1 MAKRPKGD
9 AKVLYLV
16 RRACDWSERQVQAD
30 SKRHLNALATIAA
43 TAPFVG
49 LFGTVIGITG
59 AMHVS
64 SAASKVVVLAAI
76 QTHIA
81 EALLTTAL
89 GLVVAVPAVW
99 GYNYFSRRVAAL
111 DLEAATVSRI
121 LVNDVALSLAAARD
135 AARRDTRSA

>member
-1 MAKRPKGD
+1 VSKKPKGEE
-9 AKVLYLV
+9 KVLFLV
-16 RRACDWSERQVQAD
+16 RRACEWSQRQVHAD

-64 SAASKVVVLAAI
+64 AI
-76 QTHIA
+76 GTKSMIFALMQTHIA

-89 GLVVAVPAVW
+89 GLVTAVPAVW
-99 GYNYFSRRVAAL
+99 GYNYFSRRVAAI
-111 DLEAATVSRI
+111 DLEAATVTRI
-121 LVNDVALSLAAARD
+121 LINDVALSLAAGRN
-135 AARRDTRSA
+135 TRHS

>member
-1 MAKRPKGD
+1 MAKKLKRD
-9 AKVLYLV
+9 EKVLFLV
-16 RRACDWSERQVQAD
+16 RRACDWSERQVHAD

-59 AMHVS
+59 AMHFSVG
-64 SAASKVVVLAAI
+64 ATKAVMMAAI

-89 GLVVAVPAVW
+89 GLVTAVPAVW
-99 GYNYFSRRVAAL
+99 GYNYLSRRVAAI

-121 LVNDVALSLAAARD
+121 LVNDVALSLAAGRN
-135 AARRDTRSA
+135 ARRT

>member
-1 MAKRPKGD
+1 MAKKLAGEKRIL
-9 AKVLYLV
+9 AAV
-16 RRACDWSERQVQAD
+16 RRACDWSERQVHAD
-30 SKRHLNALATIAA
+30 SKRHLAALATIAA

-64 SAASKVVVLAAI
+64 AIGSKAMIMSAI
-76 QTHIA
+76 QAHIA

-89 GLVVAVPAVW
+89 GLVTAVPAVW

-111 DLEAATVSRI
+111 DLETATVSRI
-121 LVNDVALSLAAARD
+121 LVNDVALSLAAERNFH
-135 AARRDTRSA
+135 RM

>member
-1 MAKRPKGD
+1 MAKKLAGEKRILL
-9 AKVLYLV
+9 AV
-16 RRACDWSERQVQAD
+16 RRACDWSERQVHAD

-64 SAASKVVVLAAI
+64 AI
-76 QTHIA
+76 GTKAMILSLIQAHIA

-89 GLVVAVPAVW
+89 GLVAAMTAVGAP
-99 GYNYFSRRVAAL
+99 NYFSRRVAAL

-121 LVNDVALSLAAARD
+121 LVNDVALSLAAERNAHR
-135 AARRDTRSA
+135 T